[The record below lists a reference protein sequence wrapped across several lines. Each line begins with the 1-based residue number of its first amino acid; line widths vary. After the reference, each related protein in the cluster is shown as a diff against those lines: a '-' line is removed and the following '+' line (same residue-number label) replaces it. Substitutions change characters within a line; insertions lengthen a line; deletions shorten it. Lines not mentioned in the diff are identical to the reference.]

1 MESWTEHDS
10 LLLQIDRFSFWKILL
25 QMTQTRQFAAGR
37 ARRLEKWPSCE
48 DNARFALRPK
58 WNPGRKT
65 TVCCSKST
73 VFLFGILLQMTQ
85 TRRYAACRAGRISKN
100 GPLLK
105 ITRSSCV
112 QKGERTREKNKKRK
126 EEEGGKKDRK
136 LGGKKRRCK
145 EKRRGLFFFQ

>member
-1 MESWTEHDS
+1 
-10 LLLQIDRFSFWKILL
+10 
-25 QMTQTRQFAAGR
+25 MTQTRQFAAGR
-37 ARRLEKWPSCE
+37 AGRLEKWPSCE

-112 QKGERTREKNKKRK
+112 RKGEGTKEQEERRK
-126 EEEGGKKDRK
+126 EKEEGGKKEGRKIEK
-136 LGGKKRRCK
+136 LGKKERRWK
-145 EKRRGLFFFQ
+145 EEGLGLFFQ